1 MQKALLISILAATI
15 LIPLF
20 AARGGTLKQAIRR
33 SAIAACVFCVVYW
46 LGLLV
51 VYPALTPPKR
61 NDATPGGTQQGGAQQ
76 GGTQQGAT
84 H

>member
-20 AARGGTLKQAIRR
+20 AARGGTVKQAIRR
-33 SAIAACVFCVVYW
+33 SAIATCVFCFVYW
-46 LGLLV
+46 VGLLF

-61 NDATPGGTQQGGAQQ
+61 NPMQQG
-76 GGTQQGAT
+76 QGAT
-84 H
+84 QQ